1 MSFDDAISSDRFSI
15 YFEYLRQEL
24 NKRSFFHLSTN
35 YSKTSTHIVKFI
47 TLLGVLSAQLKT
59 NDKTSLIVF
68 LDLIDL
74 KENSHEEELRKC
86 FLKTRGETK
95 EQVEIAR
102 QNALQVWSLVIEKA
116 KRIVAEI
123 ISSNN
128 I

>member
-1 MSFDDAISSDRFSI
+1 M
-15 YFEYLRQEL
+15 
-24 NKRSFFHLSTN
+24 
-35 YSKTSTHIVKFI
+35 
-47 TLLGVLSAQLKT
+47 SAQLNT
-59 NDKTSLIVF
+59 NDKTSIIVF

-86 FLKTRGETK
+86 FLKTQSETK

-102 QNALQVWSLVIEKA
+102 QNAIQVWSLVIEKA

-128 I
+128 IQLKSR